1 MTSTPRPLLAST
13 LHSTMASSTSTSST
27 VELKMEPTSKSLPLS
42 HLAILS
48 LKGSVFPSDNYSDVR
63 GWAKFHKTWKVAE
76 IMLFFRDNY
85 PKLL

>member
-27 VELKMEPTSKSLPLS
+27 VELKMEPTSNSLPLS

-48 LKGSVFPSDNYSDVR
+48 LKGSVFPPDNYSDVR
-63 GWAKFHKTWKVAE
+63 GWAKFHKTGKVAE
-76 IMLFFRDNY
+76 IMPFFQDNY